1 MIDAQAFTVTPPD
14 RSYTAAI
21 WFRRND
27 GGVHKTRFTS
37 PSGDC
42 VARAIAI
49 ATGIPY
55 MKVHRELYRRQRAF
69 LHAAFERE
77 HGRRPD
83 HKERG
88 SGEMRRLEQPRKGA
102 LPGAYRPWLE
112 EIGWAYTRT
121 ADRPQETTAGNGCAA
136 CGSSQPPEHGPRLGV
151 DPLPHGAV
159 IVETCTHA
167 CAVMDGV
174 LHDIHTRAVGQVVT
188 GYYQPPPRVNEAA

>member
-1 MIDAQAFTVTPPD
+1 
-14 RSYTAAI
+14 
-21 WFRRND
+21 
-27 GGVHKTRFTS
+27 
-37 PSGDC
+37 
-42 VARAIAI
+42 
-49 ATGIPY
+49 
-55 MKVHRELYRRQRAF
+55 